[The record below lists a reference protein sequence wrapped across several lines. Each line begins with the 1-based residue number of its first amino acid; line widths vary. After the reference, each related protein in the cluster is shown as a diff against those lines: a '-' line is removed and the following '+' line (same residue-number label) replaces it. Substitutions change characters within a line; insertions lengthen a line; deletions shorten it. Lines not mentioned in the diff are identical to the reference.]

1 METILHRGV
10 FNTRPRDFYDTY
22 ILSTTKNF
30 DKNLFTKALAATATH
45 RGTIKQINN
54 MLEIIKSIED
64 SSELKIMWD
73 KYRKQFAYASNIE
86 YDQIIAVLKNLI
98 G

>member
-1 METILHRGV
+1 
-10 FNTRPRDFYDTY
+10 
-22 ILSTTKNF
+22 
-30 DKNLFTKALAATATH
+30 
-45 RGTIKQINN
+45 